1 MRRHGHGST
10 RGFAWM
16 HGDRLVN
23 WTHEL
28 ATRSKPT
35 LTDPPIA
42 LEHAKKEQRI
52 VAVRVITE
60 GEFQR
65 LVKRALANDTYDL
78 FQRKRKP

>member
-1 MRRHGHGST
+1 VRRHGTT

-23 WTHEL
+23 WTKEL
-28 ATRSKPT
+28 ATRSRPD
-35 LTDPPIA
+35 LADPPIA
-42 LEHAKKEQRI
+42 LKLAKKEQRI

-60 GEFQR
+60 SEFQR

-78 FQRKRKP
+78 FQRRQRKK